1 MGIKRTGIQKKIPS
15 ICHCPVSIQHSQ
27 IYTHEHLSYYFCVIV
42 ICVGAE
48 IALLDKSILGPLDGH
63 CGSRERS

>member
-1 MGIKRTGIQKKIPS
+1 MGIQEKTPS
-15 ICHCPVSIQHSQ
+15 ILHSPVSIQQSQ
-27 IYTHEHLSYYFCVIV
+27 INTHTRTHTSYCSCVIM

-63 CGSRERS
+63 CGSGERP